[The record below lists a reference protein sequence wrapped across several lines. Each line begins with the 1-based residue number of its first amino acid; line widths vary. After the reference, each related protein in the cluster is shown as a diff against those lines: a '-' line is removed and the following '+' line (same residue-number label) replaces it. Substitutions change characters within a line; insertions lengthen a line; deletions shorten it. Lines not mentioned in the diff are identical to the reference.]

1 MYKACKKI
9 CLKSLYTT
17 KLFNKKLETKKS
29 PQKSSAAPGSESSS
43 NHLLGERRDGHGENE
58 MNGERETSKDVTG
71 YSLTREWEERE
82 SKLKN
87 DETEVQ
93 TYHLHCTDPNQP

>member
-9 CLKSLYTT
+9 CLKSLYTK

-58 MNGERETSKDVTG
+58 MKGERETSKDVTG

-82 SKLKN
+82 TLFSAGWSWSGVREK
-87 DETEVQ
+87 
-93 TYHLHCTDPNQP
+93 HCCLAGG